1 MLGQIGFRALFD
13 PQIITRTGRTGE
25 WKAGSMSGCAGIRVT
40 SRPDGVSGRV
50 KPIFGSRR
58 YSGLRK
64 AVLPLPVTPD
74 DPVAGGC

>member
-1 MLGQIGFRALFD
+1 
-13 PQIITRTGRTGE
+13 
-25 WKAGSMSGCAGIRVT
+25 MSGVRV
-40 SRPDGVSGRV
+40 SVLRRAPNGVSGRV
-50 KPIFGSRR
+50 KPIFGSLR